1 YQPQLILLDNFLPD
15 GKGIDLIRHT
25 ISTNYTGRIIFITA
39 DNHMRK
45 FKYNKIIS
53 IMACREFFQENNE
66 EKLIMSD
73 KFIHRGLFGKMNV

>member
-1 YQPQLILLDNFLPD
+1 MYGGVLLFTYALLRETLN
-15 GKGIDLIRHT
+15 KYWR
-25 ISTNYTGRIIFITA
+25 
-39 DNHMRK
+39 

-73 KFIHRGLFGKMNV
+73 KFIHRVLFGKMNV